1 MSKITLCPPVP
12 DGYLPQQQNNVLF
25 LVRWLDGWKLKVLFT
40 SGKSNCLT
48 LQYYLDLYN
57 SLSPQAQFWNLKP
70 ILGICLLR
78 QNMSD
83 LALRKRSNVSAICIR
98 IKIKAKQLRCL
109 KSSCLYKF
117 LHDNFSEIAQF
128 PFHLASSFS
137 VQAENSSGLKAKA
150 SLASLQFEE
159 WNKLKSILLA
169 KLNLFQVYPIILA
182 K

>member
-25 LVRWLDGWKLKVLFT
+25 LARWLDGWKLKVLFT

-83 LALRKRSNVSAICIR
+83 LDLRKRSNVSAICIR

-117 LHDNFSEIAQF
+117 LHDTFSQIAQF
-128 PFHLASSFS
+128 PFSLGIFKKLMPFS
-137 VQAENSSGLKAKA
+137 VQAENSSCLKAKA

-159 WNKLKSILLA
+159 WNKLTTILLA
-169 KLNLFQVYPIILA
+169 S
-182 K
+182 